1 MHIGKTV
8 CGMSKRIG
16 KVLFVTAAVF
26 AVGLLYSCAGQDRP
40 VWEQAAVES
49 SEIGADASGAAKGIV
64 GSKAEVS
71 DGTKESEQ
79 KETGAVGNA
88 DVSGPASEERTV
100 TVHICGEVN
109 QPGVYE
115 VPEGSRYYEVLALA
129 GGVTGKGAGD
139 YLNLATVVRD
149 GEKIVVP
156 SLSEAGTDPFGSG
169 QDFIRGKEES
179 AASGQ
184 SAGGHV
190 NINTADAELLQT
202 LPGIG
207 QAKAAALIR
216 YRETNG
222 NFKTTEEIMKV
233 PGIKNA
239 AYEQIRDLIT
249 VEQE

>member
-1 MHIGKTV
+1 MRKRS
-8 CGMSKRIG
+8 SK
-16 KVLFVTAAVF
+16 VFFVAAVVF
-26 AVGLLYSCAGQDRP
+26 AAGLLYSCAGQDRP
-40 VWEQAAVES
+40 VWEQAAES

-88 DVSGPASEERTV
+88 DVSGTAAEERTV

-129 GGVTGKGAGD
+129 GGVTAAGAGD
-139 YLNLATVVRD
+139 YLNLATLVRD

-156 SLSEAGTDPFGSG
+156 SLTEAGTDPFGSG
-169 QDFIRGKEES
+169 QDFIRGKEET
-179 AASGQ
+179 AALGQ
-184 SAGGHV
+184 SACGGRV
-190 NINTADAELLQT
+190 NINTADSDLLQT

-207 QAKAAALIR
+207 QAKAAAVVR
-216 YRETNG
+216 YREANG

-239 AYEQIRDLIT
+239 AYEQIRELIT

>member
-1 MHIGKTV
+1 M
-8 CGMSKRIG
+8 
-16 KVLFVTAAVF
+16 
-26 AVGLLYSCAGQDRP
+26 
-40 VWEQAAVES
+40 
-49 SEIGADASGAAKGIV
+49 
-64 GSKAEVS
+64 
-71 DGTKESEQ
+71 
-79 KETGAVGNA
+79 
-88 DVSGPASEERTV
+88 
-100 TVHICGEVN
+100 
-109 QPGVYE
+109 
-115 VPEGSRYYEVLALA
+115 
-129 GGVTGKGAGD
+129 TGKGAGD

>member
-16 KVLFVTAAVF
+16 KVLFVTAAVL
-26 AVGLLYSCAGQDRP
+26 AAGLMYSCAGQDRP
-40 VWEQAAVES
+40 VWQQAAESSGIGADDSGAAGGAVYSKAVES
-49 SEIGADASGAAKGIV
+49 S
-64 GSKAEVS
+64 
-71 DGTKESEQ
+71 GTEEPEQ
-79 KETGAVGNA
+79 KVTGAVMSA
-88 DVSGPASEERTV
+88 DVSGPALEERTV

-169 QDFIRGKEES
+169 QDLIRGKEES

-184 SAGGHV
+184 SAGGRV

-249 VEQE
+249 VEQK

>member
-1 MHIGKTV
+1 MNKGIGKA
-8 CGMSKRIG
+8 
-16 KVLFVTAAVF
+16 VLAA
-26 AVGLLYSCAGQDRP
+26 AAISAAGLLYSCAGQDRP
-40 VWEQAAVES
+40 VWEQAAES
-49 SEIGADASGAAKGIV
+49 SGIRVDDSAAAEGIV
-64 GSKAEVS
+64 ESKAEVS
-71 DGTKESEQ
+71 DGTEESEQ
-79 KETGAVGNA
+79 KETEAVGN
-88 DVSGPASEERTV
+88 SGALGTASGERTV

-129 GGVTGKGAGD
+129 GGVTGTGAGD
-139 YLNLATVVRD
+139 YLNLATVVKD

-156 SLSEAGTDPFGSG
+156 SLTEAGTDPFGSG
-169 QDFIRGKEES
+169 QDFTRSKEET

-184 SAGGHV
+184 SAGVRV
-190 NINTADAELLQT
+190 NINTAGSDLLQT

-207 QAKAAALIR
+207 QAKAAAVIR
-216 YRETNG
+216 YREANG

-239 AYEQIRDLIT
+239 AYEQIRELIT